1 MHRTGRNKMQTK
13 KMMAAAMVAAALAVS
28 GVVPAQ
34 AAEKIT
40 YLLPAAAFLPA
51 FGPWM
56 VAQQR
61 GYYAKEDLDVT
72 FESGRG
78 GVDTAK
84 AVGVGNVQIG
94 GAIGDTPIIVR
105 ANGVPVKAVALLGG
119 GGLMQLVVREDSPIK
134 GPADLKGKTLTVMAY
149 QDTTYYALIGMLAKV
164 GLTKNDVNAQAAG
177 PVNVWKL
184 FLAGQSDG
192 LASVPDW
199 EGDLIEA
206 GAKIRIIPAND
217 YFQSMAQVVIASD
230 KMIKERPEL
239 IKKLVRATLHG
250 WEDVVKDPDGA
261 AKDYVKAVS
270 QRAGQEAAMAR
281 VFKLYNQY
289 VYPGQKKPG
298 EIDEARM
305 ASLQQFYL
313 QQGIIEKAT
322 PVKELYTNQFV
333 E

>member
-1 MHRTGRNKMQTK
+1 MGSKTTI
-13 KMMAAAMVAAALAVS
+13 AAAAVAAALTLS
-28 GVVPAQ
+28 GAPAQ
-34 AAEKIT
+34 AAEKVT

-105 ANGVPVKAVALLGG
+105 SNGVPVKAVALLGG

-134 GPADLKGKTLTVMAY
+134 GPADLKGRTITVMAY

-184 FLAGQSDG
+184 FLAGQSEG

-199 EGDLIEA
+199 EGDLLEA
-206 GAKIRIIPAND
+206 GAKIRIIPAGD

-230 KMIKERPEL
+230 KMIRERPEF
-239 IKKLVRATLHG
+239 IRKLVRATLQG
-250 WEDVVKDPDGA
+250 WQDVVKDPEGA
-261 AKDYVKAVS
+261 AKDYVKAVP

-289 VYPGQKKPG
+289 VYPGQSKPG
-298 EIDEARM
+298 AIDEARL
-305 ASLQQFYL
+305 AGLQDFYL
-313 QQGIIEKAT
+313 QQGIIEKPT

>member
-1 MHRTGRNKMQTK
+1 MRAKTRIL
-13 KMMAAAMVAAALAVS
+13 AAAAVALMIAAGGA
-28 GVVPAQ
+28 AQ
-34 AAEKIT
+34 AAEKVT

-61 GYYAKEDLDVT
+61 GYYAKEDLEVT

-84 AVGVGNVQIG
+84 SVGVGNAQIG

-134 GPADLKGKTLTVMAY
+134 GPADLKGKTVTVMAY
-149 QDTTYYALIGMLAKV
+149 QDTTYFALIGMLAKV
-164 GLTKNDVNAQAAG
+164 GLTKNDINAQAAG

-184 FLAGQSDG
+184 FLAGQSEAM
-192 LASVPDW
+192 ASVPDW
-199 EGDLIEA
+199 EGDLLEA
-206 GAKIRIIPAND
+206 GAKIRIIPAGE

-230 KMIKERPEL
+230 KMIQERPDL
-239 IKKLVRATLHG
+239 IKKLVRATMQG
-250 WEDVVKDPDGA
+250 WQDVVKDPDGA
-261 AKDYVKAVS
+261 AKDYVKAVP

-289 VYPGQKKPG
+289 VYPGQSKPG
-298 EIDEARM
+298 VIDEARL

-313 QQGIIEKAT
+313 QQGIIEKST